1 MSLLLQAVCRFTGG
15 ARVFCKNLPRLVFR
29 KEQNRNVWR
38 DTRTKNKEQKREFRA
53 GGRVSSCF
61 LRKRKTKNTFQKF
74 EFAFVLSVD
83 KEQSLFLH
91 VLTEEVT
98 EGRVGTST
106 SCGQG
111 SQTGERHLEYEG

>member
-1 MSLLLQAVCRFTGG
+1 MLL
-15 ARVFCKNLPRLVFR
+15 
-29 KEQNRNVWR
+29 
-38 DTRTKNKEQKREFRA
+38 TKK
-53 GGRVSSCF
+53 
-61 LRKRKTKNTFQKF
+61 KTKNTFQKF
-74 EFAFVLSVD
+74 EFAFVLFVD